1 MSMKPMV
8 RELHP
13 KLILGWQSQNAGCPT
28 LAAYLFLRLG
38 WDTLLKKACGCL
50 CALLL
55 LFLSSPATLR
65 AQFQQPTGE
74 ELKMTADSKAPGAAA
89 VCLYHEEITDE
100 PIHVHSFYERIKVLT
115 EKGKELATVSIPYVP
130 GADKVTKI
138 EGRTI
143 HADGTVFPLTVK
155 PDDLVD
161 FKAKNY
167 QVHSVVFT
175 LPSVEVGSILEYRYR
190 YSGSTFAPTW
200 WIQQPYFVHKAHYS
214 FRPDL
219 AISAFGSAYNL
230 MTATLIASGEK
241 VVKDKYG
248 DITLDIA
255 DVPPLPN
262 EDWMPPLNALRWR
275 VEFYYSN
282 DDSGKEFWDR
292 ACIHWA
298 EWVRDF
304 TNPSDHLKIAVAQ
317 IVAPGDTEEQ
327 KAAKI
332 YATVQKL
339 ENTRFTREKSEAERK
354 KEKLKDISKAEDVWK
369 QQRGT
374 DDEIAMLYVA
384 LARAA
389 GLNAIPMKV
398 VDRSRAIFDY
408 SYLSSRQLD
417 DYIAIVKLGGKDVYL
432 DPGQKMCPFGALHWK
447 HTVATGFRL
456 SEKTAV
462 IATTPAGTF
471 KDTTV
476 QRVAIFGIDES
487 GGLQG
492 ASRYIM
498 TGQEALYWRQL
509 ALENDEEEVK
519 KQFIESIQDEFPEGV
534 QVDFDHFLNLDDSGS
549 SLSSFVR
556 ISGNLGTVIGKHLL
570 LPGLFFESRAKH
582 PFVAQDKRL
591 TPIDLHYAR
600 FEQDNVTVHLPPG
613 YTVESSPQTP
623 GVTWPNHAMLRIQ
636 STVKDSSVDVVRVFA
651 CYFPLLAAKE
661 YNDLHDFYLKVA
673 AADQQQIVLSR
684 TPAVKGTP

>member
-613 YTVESSPQTP
+613 YTVESSPQTH

>member
-1 MSMKPMV
+1 M
-8 RELHP
+8 
-13 KLILGWQSQNAGCPT
+13 PT